1 MTFEAYV
8 NKVKGEAE
16 TVWDYEKVRDKIIFK
31 LINTEH
37 NRELLKRV
45 PNRSFCDLSIVFMVH
60 FGDREKGICTA
71 LILDEHMAFW
81 NVTVDDLYD
90 AAMKNTP
97 RLLPDT
103 FTGMDEMI
111 RKIFL
116 QEECDETI
124 EIEAEVESVPFYV
137 LTNRLGIFGA
147 ACLLYPGVVKKYA
160 NELNC
165 DLYVLPS
172 SVHETLLLPYDKDLN
187 VDELREM
194 VQNVNRSEVA
204 LEDRLSGQVYI
215 YQRSEDRISIAE

>member
-8 NKVKGEAE
+8 NKIKRDAE

-31 LINTEH
+31 LINTEN

-45 PNRSFCDLSIVFMVH
+45 PSRSFCDLSIVFMVH

-71 LILDEHMAFW
+71 MILNEHMAFW
-81 NVTVDDLYD
+81 SVTADDLYD

-103 FTGMDEMI
+103 FTGVDEMI
-111 RKIFL
+111 RIIFL
-116 QEECDETI
+116 QEECDDII
-124 EIEAEVESVPFYV
+124 EKDAEVVPSLFYV

-147 ACLLYPGVVKKYA
+147 TCLLYPGAVKKYA

-165 DLYVLPS
+165 DLLILPS